1 VSTHNLAPG
10 AMTYYNEGVPKMAA
24 IVAQSVDALSK
35 QGTPNKKQSVVKK
48 LQMAVHKQPKPIQSQ
63 SPRQSIEQR

>member
-1 VSTHNLAPG
+1 
-10 AMTYYNEGVPKMAA
+10 MTYYNEGVPKMAA

-63 SPRQSIEQR
+63 SPR